1 MLPLSNSKDAP
12 VIETNVVARDAL
24 REELARLK
32 LQLGVLIAGANAT
45 VLIVMLAAMSLWS

>member
-1 MLPLSNSKDAP
+1 M
-12 VIETNVVARDAL
+12 IETNVVTRDAL

-32 LQLGVLIAGANAT
+32 LQLGVLIVGANTT